1 MDLSD
6 TAASLSEVWRDRMPL
21 TTALGVEIGALD
33 GERLELL
40 LPLAPNVN
48 HKGTVFAGSL
58 SALATLAGWSALWL
72 VLREANEP
80 AHVVIQDARIQYKA
94 PARGDVTARV
104 ALPTGAAREKW
115 LGTLRKKGRARL
127 GLEVEVRDAAGEVV
141 ATFEGRYV
149 AHR

>member
-1 MDLSD
+1 MDLAAD
-6 TAASLSEVWRDRMPL
+6 AAALTAVWHDRMPL
-21 TTALGVEIGALD
+21 TTALGVEIGTLD

-72 VLREANEP
+72 VLREAHEQ
-80 AHVVIQDARIQYKA
+80 AHVVIQDASIHYKV

-104 ALPTGAAREKW
+104 ALPAGAAREKW
-115 LGTLRKKGRARL
+115 LGALGKKGRARL
-127 GLEVEVRDAAGEVV
+127 GLEVEVVDAAGEVV

>member
-6 TAASLSEVWRDRMPL
+6 AAAALTTVWHERMPL

-33 GERLELL
+33 GERLKLL
-40 LPLAPNVN
+40 LPLAPNRN

-72 VLREANEP
+72 VLREAEEQ
-80 AHVVIQDARIQYKA
+80 AHVVIQDARIHYKV
-94 PARGDVTARV
+94 PARGDVVARV
-104 ALPTGAAREKW
+104 PLPTGAAREKW
-115 LGTLRKKGRARL
+115 LAALRKKGRARL
-127 GLEVEVRDAAGEVV
+127 GLEVEVVDLAGEVV

>member
-1 MDLSD
+1 VDLSD
-6 TAASLSEVWRDRMPL
+6 AAAALTTVWHERMPL

-40 LPLAPNVN
+40 LPLAPNRN

-72 VLREANEP
+72 VLREAEEQ
-80 AHVVIQDARIQYKA
+80 AHVVIQDARIHYKV
-94 PARGDVTARV
+94 PARGDVVARV
-104 ALPTGAAREKW
+104 PLPTGAAREKW
-115 LGTLRKKGRARL
+115 LAALRKKGRARL
-127 GLEVEVRDAAGEVV
+127 GLEVEVVDLAGEVV